1 MLIITIQ
8 IQRSFVKRDCLIG
21 CLASFSVKLTEDV
34 EDFNVVKG
42 FHEELYF
49 LVDFLESHIVGVSI
63 GNTSLDNNSGVSKNI
78 DFNNIP
84 GLSLIDSF
92 PKR

>member
-1 MLIITIQ
+1 M
-8 IQRSFVKRDCLIG
+8 
-21 CLASFSVKLTEDV
+21 EDV

-49 LVDFLESHIVGVSI
+49 LVYLLESHIVGVSI
-63 GNTSLDNNSGVSKNI
+63 GNESLDHNSGVSKNI
-78 DFNNIP
+78 DFSNIP
-84 GLSLIDSF
+84 RLTLIESF